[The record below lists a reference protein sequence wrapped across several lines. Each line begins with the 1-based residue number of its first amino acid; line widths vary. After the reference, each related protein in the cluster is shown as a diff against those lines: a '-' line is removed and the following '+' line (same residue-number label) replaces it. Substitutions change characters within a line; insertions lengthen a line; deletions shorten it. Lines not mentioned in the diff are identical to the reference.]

1 MPSPLTISD
10 FKLGWY
16 RSESAV
22 AVLADLNHGLSA
34 KCTDKKDCPTG
45 QKAWART
52 NMDYGG
58 NRRISYDF
66 SPVLL

>member
-34 KCTDKKDCPTG
+34 KCTDKKGLSYWSKGMG
-45 QKAWART
+45 QNKHGLWRK
-52 NMDYGG
+52 
-58 NRRISYDF
+58 
-66 SPVLL
+66 